1 MGRPGRPRLFAS
13 GLLPA
18 IIFSSALL
26 LALSAAVVS
35 LHLRVMR
42 LQEQVGGPSQERNQG
57 ENGSAA
63 GAGGGARAGARPSS
77 GRDIF
82 EAATEGIRELAR
94 ERNAEQARELLGEL
108 TGPRGQFSLTEGLG
122 LRPRVDG
129 DLQVSLLR
137 VNRRYFS
144 VIARPDVGS
153 VDIETILGETVSVE
167 DMPEDTRRAAEFV
180 REQTGRI
187 DRIVETEK
195 RIRSE
200 LRSLPDR
207 QAVSRLLEAR
217 NMRPTRI
224 VEDDF
229 VLRRGIAQED
239 GAIVV
244 RIAADAEE
252 GTYRV
257 DGETMDMEE
266 TDLER
271 AVANAIRGYD
281 PQAEIE
287 RVRDELERRLSRLL
301 DDEGFRAFLEAREL
315 DIAEPAGSDTE
326 TPENASR
333 RRAYELVSS
342 ETDNATVVGYFV
354 LDVDAG
360 AVELVDAE
368 DEGSWTLDRVA
379 VTHGMDRAA
388 ADGEHPGVLL
398 LGTHQD
404 LTDSIMYVRPSEDR
418 VSVISI
424 PRDIYHEGRKLNEI
438 HGFAGPAA
446 TVRAVE
452 DLIGLEIDHY
462 VAADFEAFERV
473 VDALDSVPV
482 ELDREFLDPTM
493 TYRVDGEKR
502 MLYFSRGEHD
512 LNGSAALAF
521 ARSRKTS
528 SDFSRSR
535 RQQLLIAGI
544 RERLDQL
551 ALTDADRLFDLLR
564 VSVEYTETDMGFVEA
579 LRYYRRYRDVENLRR
594 IVLST
599 DNVFRATYAE
609 LYENDWPLE
618 RAEEMDEEEL
628 GAWILRPKG
637 ESWEDVRE
645 FVDTWLAGG
654 DPRPDEFFEEEGE
667 SLGIAIEPGSALDID
682 LSALDEITSQRQ
694 P

>member
-1 MGRPGRPRLFAS
+1 VS

-18 IIFSSALL
+18 IILSSALL
-26 LALSAAVVS
+26 LALSVGVVS

-42 LQEQVGGPSQERNQG
+42 LQEQVGDPSEERNQDKD
-57 ENGSAA
+57 GSAA
-63 GAGGGARAGARPSS
+63 GAGAGAVASS

-82 EAATEGIRELAR
+82 EAATEGVRELAR

-108 TGPRGQFSLTEGLG
+108 TGPRGEFSLTEGLG

-129 DLQVSLLR
+129 NLQVSLLR
-137 VNRRYFS
+137 ENRRYFT
-144 VIARPDVGS
+144 VVARPDVGS
-153 VDIETILGETVSVE
+153 VDIETILGETASVE
-167 DMPEDTRRAAEFV
+167 DLSEDGRRAGEFV
-180 REQTGRI
+180 REQIRRI
-187 DRIVETEK
+187 ERVVETEK
-195 RIRSE
+195 RARSE
-200 LRSLPDR
+200 LRRLPDR
-207 QAVSRLLEAR
+207 PEVSRLLEAR

-229 VLRRGIAQED
+229 VLRRGIAQEG

-244 RIAADAEE
+244 RIAVDAEE

-257 DGETMDMEE
+257 DGETVDMEDAE
-266 TDLER
+266 LES

-287 RVRDELERRLSRLL
+287 QVRDELERRLSRLL
-301 DDEGFRAFLEAREL
+301 DDEGFRAFLVARDL
-315 DIAEPAGSDTE
+315 DIAEPASSDTE
-326 TPENASR
+326 TPENAPR
-333 RRAYELVSS
+333 PPAYELVSRD
-342 ETDNATVVGYFV
+342 TDSPIVVGYFV
-354 LDVDAG
+354 LDVDSG
-360 AVELVDAE
+360 AIELVDAE
-368 DEGSWTLDRVA
+368 DESSWTLDRVA

-398 LGTHQD
+398 LGTHQE

-438 HGFAGPAA
+438 HGIAGPAA

-452 DLIGLEIDHY
+452 DLIGLDIDHF

-473 VDALDSVPV
+473 VNALDSVPV
-482 ELDREFLDPTM
+482 ELNREFLDPTM
-493 TYRVDGEKR
+493 SYRVDGEKR

-564 VSVEYTETDMGFVEA
+564 VSVEYTETDMGFLEA
-579 LRYYRRYRDVENLRR
+579 LQYYRRYRDVENLRR

-618 RAEEMDEEEL
+618 RAEEMNEEEL
-628 GAWILRPKG
+628 GPWILRPRG
-637 ESWEDVRE
+637 ESWEGVRE

-654 DPRPDEFFEEEGE
+654 DPRADELFEEEEG
-667 SLGIAIEPGSALDID
+667 GTGVAVEPGSAIDID
-682 LSALDEITSQRQ
+682 LSSVDEIMPRRQR
-694 P
+694 